1 MKISSYSAPVVV
13 QKKVSFGDDPGYI
26 PNSFRVENAMEQMS
40 KEGYIVRGTSTKDA
54 FERLY
59 TDVDG
64 VLLKTSRR
72 PDAITIEQARQTSSI
87 DRNIKYMV
95 EKWEMTKSDFSN
107 MMTSFWNGHKNKV
120 QEKNVI
126 YEFLAQHEGLSK
138 PNFFQRFTSKY
149 QNYMVKEN
157 ILENVIKFFLK
168 NGKHGL

>member
-1 MKISSYSAPVVV
+1 MKITAYSAPISA

-26 PNSFRVENAMEQMS
+26 PNSFRPENAMEKMS
-40 KEGYIVRGTSTKDA
+40 KEGYIVRGTSTRDA

-64 VLLKTSRR
+64 VLLQTSRR
-72 PDAITIEQARQTSSI
+72 PDAITIEKARESSAI
-87 DRNIKYMV
+87 SRDIKYMV
-95 EKWEMTKSDFSN
+95 EKWEIAKGDFSS
-107 MMTSFWNGHKNKV
+107 MMTSFWNGHKNKI
-120 QEKNVI
+120 QDKNVV
-126 YEFLAQHEGLSK
+126 YEFLAQHEGLPK

-149 QNYMVKEN
+149 QQYMMKEN